1 MGFRIKRTTRT
12 GPCFIPLARRNAKG
26 ANSLTGRSLVCYG
39 RRAMSAPRRRAVEG
53 ADHRAVEG
61 ADHRAVE
68 GAHGRSEGAPQE
80 VETS

>member
-1 MGFRIKRTTRT
+1 
-12 GPCFIPLARRNAKG
+12 
-26 ANSLTGRSLVCYG
+26 
-39 RRAMSAPRRRAVEG
+39 MSAPRRRAVEG